1 MDRLEEDLR
10 FFRLQLE
17 NEHNQFMR
25 NILLGQIRDV
35 EQQILNLLRQQRA
48 RLERENKNLEDLLN
62 LGMKMKK
69 K

>member
-17 NEHNQFMR
+17 NEHDQFMR
-25 NILLGQIRDV
+25 NILLGQIRDI

-48 RLERENKNLEDLLN
+48 RLEQENNNLEDLLN